1 LTYDPIR
8 AEVDAQNTR
17 DRVVVDR
24 KTWSPAQIVA
34 GGIGLFLTVM
44 GAVAALRVGM
54 DFNTTDQVLGLT
66 HTLLMA
72 LIHIV
77 VGIIFLGSA
86 GNALGGRATM
96 TTLGLVL
103 IAFGLVYGIEGDSLA
118 SALGVT
124 NASAGSIPSLAR
136 SAFSP
141 PGYRRRFISAMRPL
155 TARSTRFTI
164 GPAILS
170 DVRRRT
176 SDI

>member
-1 LTYDPIR
+1 MTYDPIR

-118 SALGVT
+118 SALGGDQRIGWIYTVVG
-124 NASAGSIPSLAR
+124 AVSL
-136 SAFSP
+136 
-141 PGYRRRFISAMRPL
+141 L
-155 TARSTRFTI
+155 TAWVSPTI
-164 GPAILS
+164 HIRHEAS
-170 DVRRRT
+170 DRTIDTVHDRT
-176 SDI
+176 SDTL

>member
-8 AEVDAQNTR
+8 AEIDAQNTR

-118 SALGVT
+118 SALGGDQRIGWIYTVVG
-124 NASAGSIPSLAR
+124 AVSL
-136 SAFSP
+136 
-141 PGYRRRFISAMRPL
+141 L
-155 TARSTRFTI
+155 TAWVSPTI
-164 GPAILS
+164 HVRHEAS
-170 DVRRRT
+170 DRTIDTVHDRT
-176 SDI
+176 SDTL

>member
-118 SALGVT
+118 SALGGDQRIGWIYTVVG
-124 NASAGSIPSLAR
+124 AVSL
-136 SAFSP
+136 
-141 PGYRRRFISAMRPL
+141 L
-155 TARSTRFTI
+155 TAWVSPTI
-164 GPAILS
+164 HIRHEAS
-170 DVRRRT
+170 DRTIDTVHDRT
-176 SDI
+176 SDTL

>member
-34 GGIGLFLTVM
+34 GGIGLFLTVT

-77 VGIIFLGSA
+77 VGIIFLGAA

-103 IAFGLVYGIEGDSLA
+103 IAFGLVYGIEGESLA
-118 SALGVT
+118 TALGGDRRIGWIYTVIG
-124 NASAGSIPSLAR
+124 AVSL
-136 SAFSP
+136 
-141 PGYRRRFISAMRPL
+141 L
-155 TARSTRFTI
+155 TAWVSPTI
-164 GPAILS
+164 HVRHEAS
-170 DVRRRT
+170 DRTIDTVHDRT
-176 SDI
+176 SDTL

>member
-1 LTYDPIR
+1 MTYDPIR

-24 KTWSPAQIVA
+24 KTWSPAQVVA

-77 VGIIFLGSA
+77 VGIIFLGAA

-118 SALGVT
+118 TALGGDQRIGWIYTVIG
-124 NASAGSIPSLAR
+124 AVSL
-136 SAFSP
+136 
-141 PGYRRRFISAMRPL
+141 L
-155 TARSTRFTI
+155 TAWVSPTI
-164 GPAILS
+164 HVRHEAS
-170 DVRRRT
+170 DRTIDTVHDRT
-176 SDI
+176 SDTL

>member
-118 SALGVT
+118 SALGGDQRIGWIYTVIG
-124 NASAGSIPSLAR
+124 AVSL
-136 SAFSP
+136 
-141 PGYRRRFISAMRPL
+141 L
-155 TARSTRFTI
+155 TAWVSPTI
-164 GPAILS
+164 H
-170 DVRRRT
+170 VRREASDRTIDTVHDRT
-176 SDI
+176 SDTL

>member
-1 LTYDPIR
+1 MTYDPIR

-66 HTLLMA
+66 HTLFMA

-77 VGIIFLGSA
+77 VGIIFLGAA

-118 SALGVT
+118 TALGGDQRIGWIYTVIG
-124 NASAGSIPSLAR
+124 AVSL
-136 SAFSP
+136 
-141 PGYRRRFISAMRPL
+141 L
-155 TARSTRFTI
+155 TAWVSPTI
-164 GPAILS
+164 HVRHEAS
-170 DVRRRT
+170 DRTIDTVHDRT
-176 SDI
+176 SDTL